1 MQIGNIRRQRHH
13 PIRTVVQRLIEDDHV
28 EELIASRRQQAP
40 AHRTESGFKAIG
52 LRISPCRADRAR
64 INVRT
69 EYLPSST
76 CRAEPDRASPAPH
89 VAQRLSG
96 PWLIQAC
103 RREVVD
109 EEPGRTTRARLVHP
123 CGAYR
128 YRSSNW
134 MCRSAS
140 IARTCA
146 WCSTSNSPLL
156 SGIDS
161 NDRATCA
168 ASTPGSGLAC
178 APKTGFV
185 IKAAAGA
192 IEARD
197 RATLVICERRG
208 RCRSCQDHTQPNACC
223 AA

>member
-1 MQIGNIRRQRHH
+1 MLAGLIEEHLVQIGNIRRQRHH

-123 CGAYR
+123 LRRVQVQVVELDVPFGVYR
-128 YRSSNW
+128 THMRLVLH
-134 MCRSAS
+134 
-140 IARTCA
+140 IEQ
-146 WCSTSNSPLL
+146 P
-156 SGIDS
+156 
-161 NDRATCA
+161 
-168 ASTPGSGLAC
+168 
-178 APKTGFV
+178 FV
-185 IKAAAGA
+185 
-192 IEARD
+192 
-197 RATLVICERRG
+197 ERNR
-208 RCRSCQDHTQPNACC
+208 
-223 AA
+223 